1 MRYREALA
9 KRRIYCGMILTLL
22 GAVGAAAPAASVTVI
37 VLPAI
42 VNVPVRD
49 VVVVFAAAV

>member
-1 MRYREALA
+1 LVAR
-9 KRRIYCGMILTLL
+9 YCGIILTLL
-22 GAVGAAAPAASVTVI
+22 GADGAAAPAASVTVI

-49 VVVVFAAAV
+49 DVVVFAAAV

>member
-1 MRYREALA
+1 
-9 KRRIYCGMILTLL
+9 MILTLL
-22 GAVGAAAPAASVTVI
+22 GAEGAAAAAASVTVI

-42 VNVPVRD
+42 VNVPVRE